1 MIYLQQHTV
10 TLLFLSTHCKW
21 EFCYLRKF
29 AGKFVVC
36 LSGFSYLAAYIG
48 LYLES
53 KNFYWMRTTTIRQ
66 LINLI

>member
-21 EFCYLRKF
+21 EFCCLRNF

-36 LSGFSYLAAYIG
+36 LSGFSYLAVYMKSKFFIG
-48 LYLES
+48 CE
-53 KNFYWMRTTTIRQ
+53 RQ
-66 LINLI
+66 QLDN